1 MSVENRGSRE
11 WIRFRAGGRGLWRD
25 AWVVGIVRDI
35 RAGWVGALE
44 QSTRLIEERR
54 CLGVDLEAP

>member
-25 AWVVGIVRDI
+25 TRVVGITGGGG
-35 RAGWVGALE
+35 AGWVGALE
-44 QSTRLIEERR
+44 
-54 CLGVDLEAP
+54 